1 VQGTHE
7 GQAVGGMFV
16 KTKTL
21 SLALAAWLSLYAA
34 DAAAIKP
41 RVKIDAAE
49 AAVSSDVDRDIR
61 KRFDDLY
68 PGSANVL
75 NYRYRLYG
83 HLAAAERRWP
93 DAANDFRIAASY
105 ADKYSQHRLSLL
117 YWHGVG
123 VEKDRV
129 EAYLW
134 ADLAA
139 ERGYTEFLA
148 VRERMWR
155 QLDEAERAAAVE
167 RGPALYAHYGDPSAK
182 QRQKYQWLLGQA
194 TSLLRRER
202 LAVVDFE
209 DYWQKVDAPWVPSK
223 NATIT
228 IGDIEQIDAPKRK
241 GQRKPPA
248 EPVPELPPDLPP
260 APSPGS
266 PQP

>member
-1 VQGTHE
+1 
-7 GQAVGGMFV
+7 M
-16 KTKTL
+16 KTRFISPAL
-21 SLALAAWLSLYAA
+21 GACLLLAMA

-41 RVKIDAAE
+41 RVKIEPPE
-49 AAVSSDVDRDIR
+49 AAVSADIDRDIR
-61 KRFDDLY
+61 KQFDDLY

-83 HLAAAERRWP
+83 HVAAAERRWP

-129 EAYLW
+129 QAYLW

-167 RGPALYAHYGDPSAK
+167 RGPALYEHYGDPAAK
-182 QRQKYQWLLGQA
+182 QRQKYQWLLGQS

-209 DYWQKVDAPWVPSK
+209 DYWHKVDAPWVPPK
-223 NATIT
+223 NATVT
-228 IGDIEQIDAPKRK
+228 IGEIEEIDAPRRKGKRK
-241 GQRKPPA
+241 PVP
-248 EPVPELPPDLPP
+248 EPLPELPPDPRSDPSQAP
-260 APSPGS
+260 AP
-266 PQP
+266 QPRP

>member
-1 VQGTHE
+1 
-7 GQAVGGMFV
+7 MPV
-16 KTKTL
+16 KTEIL
-21 SLALAAWLSLYAA
+21 SLALGAGLALFAA

-41 RVKIDAAE
+41 RVKIDPAE
-49 AAVSSDVDRDIR
+49 AAVSSDVDADTR
-61 KRFDDLY
+61 KRFDDLF

-83 HLAAAERRWP
+83 HVAAAERRWP
-93 DAANDFRIAASY
+93 NAADDFRVAASY

-129 EAYLW
+129 QAYLW

-167 RGPALYAHYGDPSAK
+167 RGPALYEHYGDPAAK

-209 DYWQKVDAPWVPSK
+209 DYWQKVDAPWVPPK
-223 NATIT
+223 NATVT
-228 IGDIEQIDAPKRK
+228 VGEIEEVDAPTRK
-241 GQRKPPA
+241 GRRKPAA
-248 EPVPELPPDLPP
+248 EPVPELPPELS
-260 APSPGS
+260 AE
-266 PQP
+266 PQPEPPTRP

>member
-1 VQGTHE
+1 
-7 GQAVGGMFV
+7 MPV
-16 KTKTL
+16 KTEIL
-21 SLALAAWLSLYAA
+21 SLALGASLALFAA

-49 AAVSSDVDRDIR
+49 AAVSSEVDADIR
-61 KRFDDLY
+61 KRFDDLF
-68 PGSANVL
+68 PGSENLL

-93 DAANDFRIAASY
+93 NAADDFRVAAGY

-129 EAYLW
+129 QAYLW

-167 RGPALYAHYGDPSAK
+167 RGPALYEHYGDPAAK

-209 DYWQKVDAPWVPSK
+209 DYWQKVDAPWVPPK
-223 NATIT
+223 NATVT
-228 IGDIEQIDAPKRK
+228 IGEIEEIDASRRK
-241 GQRKPPA
+241 GRRKPAA

-260 APSPGS
+260 E
-266 PQP
+266 PQPEPRPRP

>member
-1 VQGTHE
+1 
-7 GQAVGGMFV
+7 MPV
-16 KTKTL
+16 KTEIL
-21 SLALAAWLSLYAA
+21 SLALGAGLALLAA

-49 AAVSSDVDRDIR
+49 AAVSSDVDADIR
-61 KRFDDLY
+61 KRFEDLY

-83 HLAAAERRWP
+83 HVAAAERRWP
-93 DAANDFRIAASY
+93 NAANDFRVAASY

-129 EAYLW
+129 QAYLW

-167 RGPALYAHYGDPSAK
+167 RGPALYEHYGDPAAK

-194 TSLLRRER
+194 ASLLRRER

-209 DYWQKVDAPWVPSK
+209 DYWQKVDAPWVPPK
-223 NATIT
+223 NATVT
-228 IGDIEQIDAPKRK
+228 IGEIEENDAPRRK
-241 GQRKPPA
+241 GRRRPAA

-260 APSPGS
+260 D
-266 PQP
+266 PQPRP

>member
-1 VQGTHE
+1 
-7 GQAVGGMFV
+7 MPV
-16 KTKTL
+16 KTKIL
-21 SLALAAWLSLYAA
+21 SLALGACLALLVA

-41 RVKIDAAE
+41 RVKIDVAE
-49 AAVSSDVDRDIR
+49 AAVSSDVDADIR
-61 KRFDDLY
+61 KRFDDLF
-68 PGSANVL
+68 PGSENLL

-93 DAANDFRIAASY
+93 NAANDFRIAAGY

-129 EAYLW
+129 QAYLW

-155 QLDEAERAAAVE
+155 QLDEAERAAAIE
-167 RGPALYAHYGDPSAK
+167 RGPALYEHYGDPAAK

-209 DYWQKVDAPWVPSK
+209 DYWQKVDAPWVPPK
-223 NATIT
+223 NATVT
-228 IGDIEQIDAPKRK
+228 IGEIEEIDASRRK
-241 GQRKPPA
+241 GRRKPAA

-260 APSPGS
+260 E
-266 PQP
+266 PQPEPPTRP

>member
-1 VQGTHE
+1 MQSN
-7 GQAVGGMFV
+7 
-16 KTKTL
+16 TKAL
-21 SLALAAWLSLYAA
+21 SLALGACLALFAA
-34 DAAAIKP
+34 DAIAIKP
-41 RVKIDAAE
+41 RVKIDPAE
-49 AAVSSDVDRDIR
+49 AAVSSDVDADIR
-61 KRFDDLY
+61 KRFDDLF
-68 PGSANVL
+68 PGSENLL

-93 DAANDFRIAASY
+93 NAAEDFRVAASY

-129 EAYLW
+129 QAYLW

-155 QLDEAERAAAVE
+155 QLDEAERAAALE
-167 RGPALYAHYGDPSAK
+167 RGPALYEHYGDPAAK

-209 DYWQKVDAPWVPSK
+209 DYWQKVDAPWVPPK
-223 NATIT
+223 NATVT
-228 IGDIEQIDAPKRK
+228 IGEIEEIDASKRK
-241 GQRKPPA
+241 SSRKRRAAP
-248 EPVPELPPDLPP
+248 EPVPELPPEPVPELPP
-260 APSPGS
+260 ESP
-266 PQP
+266 PKP

>member
-1 VQGTHE
+1 MQS
-7 GQAVGGMFV
+7 

-21 SLALAAWLSLYAA
+21 SLALGACLALFAV

-41 RVKIDAAE
+41 RVKIDPAE
-49 AAVSSDVDRDIR
+49 AAVSSDVDADIR

-68 PGSANVL
+68 PGSANIL

-83 HLAAAERRWP
+83 HVAAAERRWP
-93 DAANDFRIAASY
+93 NAANDFRIAASY

-129 EAYLW
+129 QAYLW

-167 RGPALYAHYGDPSAK
+167 RGPALYEQYGDPVAK

-194 TSLLRRER
+194 TSLERRER

-209 DYWQKVDAPWVPSK
+209 DYWQKVDAPWVPPK
-223 NATIT
+223 NATVT
-228 IGDIEQIDAPKRK
+228 VGEIEEIDGPGRKSSRKRRAAP
-241 GQRKPPA
+241 
-248 EPVPELPPDLPP
+248 EPVPELPPEPVPEVPP
-260 APSPGS
+260 ESP
-266 PQP
+266 PRP